1 MYYIDVSQSVEHE
14 HPNALEFLRKDC
26 SNMNIFFKRS
36 GVKVM
41 TTKEFFDFI
50 VDPTIQENQIKPYL
64 EKLKET
70 IKNRKN
76 FTNEEMIEEEVFKN
90 VYIPR
95 R

>member
-1 MYYIDVSQSVEHE
+1 
-14 HPNALEFLRKDC
+14 
-26 SNMNIFFKRS
+26 
-36 GVKVM
+36 M